1 MNLLVTISR
10 TQRETHTAS
19 TKISG
24 SGFPSNSNHQ
34 KDPRTSSLFIQHFV
48 FWIVLTGEV
57 DSRYLIQKKNIA
69 GDWCCTKAQISILF
83 TGSWIHCFYIYLD
96 YLVRDN
102 CESKYSPACRMTNPG
117 VLWKVWFSRLP
128 SGNWDTALNQ
138 IRPVLCTTALCRV
151 WMIKRRPACQVP
163 GQMCPVKIKRESGLL
178 AKSSTP
184 RGAVWLLPWVHQELS
199 AITLSASCE
208 QWSKECIPG
217 ALNKWIKIK
226 TKTEG
231 SMRGQC

>member
-1 MNLLVTISR
+1 MNLLVTVSC

-24 SGFPSNSNHQ
+24 SGFPSNSNHL

-57 DSRYLIQKKNIA
+57 DSWYLIQKNIA

-96 YLVRDN
+96 YLARDN
-102 CESKYSPACRMTNPG
+102 CESKYSPARRMTNPG
-117 VLWKVWFSRLP
+117 VLWKVWFPRLP
-128 SGNWDTALNQ
+128 LGNWDTALNQ
-138 IRPVLCTTALCRV
+138 IRPALCVTALFGV
-151 WMIKRRPACQVP
+151 WMIKRHPACQVP
-163 GQMCPVKIKRESGLL
+163 GQMWPELR

-184 RGAVWLLPWVHQELS
+184 RSAIWLLPWVHQELS
-199 AITLSASCE
+199 PIALPASCE
-208 QWSKECIPG
+208 RWSK
-217 ALNKWIKIK
+217 WIYPWGLK
-226 TKTEG
+226 
-231 SMRGQC
+231 